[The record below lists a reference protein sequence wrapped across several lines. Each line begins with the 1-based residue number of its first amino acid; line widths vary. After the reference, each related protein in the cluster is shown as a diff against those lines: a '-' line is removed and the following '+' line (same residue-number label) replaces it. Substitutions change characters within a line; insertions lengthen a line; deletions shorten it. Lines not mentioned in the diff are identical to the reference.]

1 MDEHLVT
8 EAGIG
13 IAEFLLASLTVA
25 FGAWSLALKGVRT
38 ELKEFRGDWL
48 KALEN
53 LTVEV
58 GKLRTELAALGNRVT
73 RVEVEQ
79 AHQSRVHS

>member
-1 MDEHLVT
+1 MGNDLVT

-48 KALEN
+48 KALDS
-53 LTVEV
+53 LTTEV
-58 GKLRTELAALGNRVT
+58 GKLRTELGMLGNRVT

-79 AHQSRVHS
+79 AHQSRAHG